1 MVDSADDMIL
11 LAEVAE
17 TGGFSRAGERIGMP
31 KSTVSQRIAQLEER
45 LGLRLLNRSTRH
57 VSLTEAGQ
65 VYLDYCRRVR
75 AEASAAAV
83 AMRNLKEQ
91 PVGTLRITC
100 PEITASH
107 FMPGFLE
114 SFAKDFPQIA
124 VELLATNRHL
134 DIIQEC
140 IDFAFRVGRATGQ
153 GLILRRISSIRRAL
167 VAAPAYIARNGPVRD
182 TDDLLRHR
190 CLLHD
195 AQREWSF
202 SFGDERR
209 TLRPAAGAI
218 SDSMGFL
225 LHSAIAGGGITLLP
239 AYACEPALASGRLV
253 ELLPDWEIPP
263 YEMALIVPDRNNQS
277 KAQAAFRSFVQ
288 GFDFTAFAGRR

>member
-1 MVDSADDMIL
+1 MDSADDMIL

-65 VYLDYCRRVR
+65 VYLEYCRRVR
-75 AEASAAAV
+75 AEASAAAM
-83 AMRNLKEQ
+83 AMSNLKEQ

-107 FMPGFLE
+107 FMPSFLQGF
-114 SFAKDFPQIA
+114 ATDFPQIA
-124 VELLATNRHL
+124 VELIATNRPL
-134 DIIQEC
+134 DIIRER
-140 IDFAFRVGRATGQ
+140 IDFAFRVGPVKGQ

-167 VAAPAYIARNGPVRD
+167 VASPSYLARSSRFRD
-182 TDDLLRHR
+182 PDDLLHHR
-190 CLLHD
+190 CLLLD
-195 AQREWSF
+195 AHREWSF
-202 SFGDERR
+202 SGGDERR
-209 TLRPAAGAI
+209 TVRPTAGAI

-225 LHSAIAGGGITLLP
+225 LHSAIAGGGIALLP
-239 AYACEPALASGRLV
+239 AYVCQSALASGRLV
-253 ELLPDWEIPP
+253 ELLQDWETPAH
-263 YEMALIVPDRNNQS
+263 EMTLIFPDRDNQS
-277 KAQAAFRSFVQ
+277 RAQAAFRSHVHS
-288 GFDFTAFAGRR
+288 FDFAAIAGGR